1 MSVRAAVPLISRV
14 AFLLSIQG
22 AGQLITVFLELI
34 SLPSNLFYAARTNH
48 RLPSNLE
55 AAALLA
61 WLVLV
66 GAGGLV
72 SLRAAR
78 LNREY
83 RGRRVALVAFGL
95 GPLSCLLGVPVLV
108 YGFWCYR
115 RVNVKDVFAQGEAGV
130 SPWDIEHGD

>member
-22 AGQLITVFLELI
+22 AGQIITVFIELL
-34 SLPSNLFYAARTNH
+34 SLPAYFFYAARATH
-48 RLPSNLE
+48 RVPSNLE
-55 AAALLA
+55 VAALLA

-66 GAGGLV
+66 GAGGLL

-78 LNREY
+78 QNREY
-83 RGRRVALVAFGL
+83 RGRRVALAAFGL
-95 GPLSCLLGVPVLV
+95 GPVSCLLGVPVLV
-108 YGFWCYR
+108 YGLWCYR
-115 RVNVKDVFAQGEAGV
+115 RVDVKDVFAQGEAGV